1 MDTTTL
7 KQFIELL
14 NVERD
19 SSITFD
25 EFKEELSKHKLSF
38 KEDENLAIVYS
49 DEFVGKNSTELSPL
63 EKNTRSVVLEK
74 DSMKILCSQYNGILY
89 NDEMIE
95 HLKLANWNE
104 VTIEQC
110 YEGTTLLVFNHNDN
124 WYVSTRRCL
133 DASKSFW
140 NHSISYR
147 EMFDEAIKDKFT
159 LDSLDKTCT
168 YTFVL
173 VHYLNKNIVNYNS
186 FGDEYCEVIHTQTKR
201 NFTNEE
207 VTKTIENVKTSTK
220 KEFESLEK
228 LMKNLNE
235 LDATY
240 RKNKKIC
247 SEGYIVKYKNY
258 IGKLQPLIYQEI
270 SEMKPNNS
278 NINQVYLELYQTNK
292 LDQFLPYFT
301 FYVKSIKQRIHNSMK
316 TITQEF
322 LDIYHATRNQ
332 KNKELYDTLPE
343 VYKKVLFGIHGIYI
357 ENRKVDFNEGV
368 ELAPINQ
375 KSHSIS
381 LHDIY
386 HYLKGVE
393 PHLLRSIFFERNRTI
408 TQGTANKF
416 IRQTCIYCKTHTNAM
431 SLYIN

>member
-1 MDTTTL
+1 
-7 KQFIELL
+7 
-14 NVERD
+14 
-19 SSITFD
+19 
-25 EFKEELSKHKLSF
+25 
-38 KEDENLAIVYS
+38 
-49 DEFVGKNSTELSPL
+49 
-63 EKNTRSVVLEK
+63 
-74 DSMKILCSQYNGILY
+74 
-89 NDEMIE
+89 
-95 HLKLANWNE
+95 
-104 VTIEQC
+104 
-110 YEGTTLLVFNHNDN
+110 
-124 WYVSTRRCL
+124 
-133 DASKSFW
+133 
-140 NHSISYR
+140 
-147 EMFDEAIKDKFT
+147 
-159 LDSLDKTCT
+159 
-168 YTFVL
+168 
-173 VHYLNKNIVNYNS
+173 
-186 FGDEYCEVIHTQTKR
+186 
-201 NFTNEE
+201 
-207 VTKTIENVKTSTK
+207 
-220 KEFESLEK
+220 
-228 LMKNLNE
+228 MKNLNE